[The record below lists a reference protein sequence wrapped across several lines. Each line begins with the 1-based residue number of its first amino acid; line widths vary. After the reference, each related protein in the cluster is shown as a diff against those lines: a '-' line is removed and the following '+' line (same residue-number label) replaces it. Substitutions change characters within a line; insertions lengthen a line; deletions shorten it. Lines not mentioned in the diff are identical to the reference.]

1 MQIEPQRHGDTEARP
16 AFDYAS
22 VSPCLRGEILHSCP
36 NCGCK
41 DLFIRKD
48 FPQKIGVSIVIVAA
62 VAFLWLASSRQRFYL
77 GAMVLLAAALLDAVL
92 YWFVPRI
99 TVCYRCRAE
108 FRDVPINP
116 DHEGYELAVGEKYR
130 RREPS

>member
-1 MQIEPQRHGDTEARP
+1 MTER
-16 AFDYAS
+16 
-22 VSPCLRGEILHSCP
+22 REILTICP
-36 NCGCK
+36 KCGCK
-41 DLFIRKD
+41 DLFVRKD
-48 FPQKIGVSIVIVAA
+48 FPQKIGLSIVIVAA

-77 GAMVLLAAALLDAVL
+77 GAIVLLAAAVLDALL
-92 YWFVPRI
+92 YWFVPKI

-130 RREPS
+130 RRESP